1 MTADVEENQQ
11 ATTIPICR
19 LIKNKIADTVTERYI
34 PQHDQRTNTEGLI
47 HPVIAGKKSCKL

>member
-1 MTADVEENQQ
+1 MRRKNNVMTADVEENQQ

-34 PQHDQRTNTEGLI
+34 PQHDQRTNTEM
-47 HPVIAGKKSCKL
+47 S